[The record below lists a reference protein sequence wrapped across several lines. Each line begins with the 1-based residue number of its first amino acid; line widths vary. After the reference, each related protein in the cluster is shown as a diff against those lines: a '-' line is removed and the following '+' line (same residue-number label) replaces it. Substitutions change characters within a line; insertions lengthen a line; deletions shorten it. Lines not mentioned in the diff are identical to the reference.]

1 MTYNDD
7 EQTAPTSTEPA
18 RPTGIM
24 GQLVKQV
31 RLNKY
36 HNPVASLEPNDQ
48 EVLLELRGSSSSTD
62 RAGLDLVAVIDVSG
76 SMDGDRID
84 MAKTALQFV
93 IRKLSDLDRLCV
105 VTFSTSATRLCPLR
119 FVTEAAQ
126 AELKTLVDGLKAYG
140 TTNMKAGL
148 GTGISVVDGRRLT
161 SGRAVSIMLMSDGYE
176 NEGGHAIDVQLKNVP
191 VYTFGFGAS
200 HDSNLLEAIA
210 RKSLG
215 GTFNY
220 VADGASLTRPFSQL
234 LGGLLTII
242 AQDLELTVTRFQG
255 EATIKRVVWVDAG
268 TYPQTTAGDGSSVT
282 VSFGTLYSAEVRRVI
297 VYLALA
303 DKTSSPP
310 YDANVGMAQYRF
322 TFQAQQVT
330 SNPDLITIQRRWS
343 ALDAA
348 RKPQPVENEL
358 ARLQHADMIRAARAM
373 AEANNM
379 ENARNKLEEAQKA
392 LEDNLDKANP
402 TVAMLLEE
410 LRQLRRL
417 MESQD
422 LYKREGRP
430 YVASSLASH
439 DRQRVATRGQA
450 EGIRLYTTPHMDTY
464 LKQAEQFEK
473 NPEEAPP
480 PAPKHVPEPDQVVE
494 EPPPPVEADVP
505 EVPRDVAEGNRR
517 TLSAALRVATTVLS
531 LAAFVL
537 MASVRTSGWDSD
549 RYGPYEQYYRY
560 AVGVN
565 LIVCIYSTAQAIV
578 EIRRLVSP
586 RFASRNPITYCV
598 LAYLLM
604 SASSTA
610 AFGKESPNT
619 KINNAVWLSFLGFLA
634 LAASALI
641 SMDNLFRRM
650 V

>member
-1 MTYNDD
+1 MAYNDD

-18 RPTGIM
+18 RPTVGIT

-36 HNPVASLEPNDQ
+36 HNDVASLAPHDQ

-76 SMDGDRID
+76 SMDGDGID
-84 MAKTALQFV
+84 KAKTALQFV
-93 IRKLSDLDRLCV
+93 IRKLSDLDRLCI
-105 VTFSTSATRLCPLR
+105 VTFSTDATRLCPLR
-119 FVTEAAQ
+119 FVTAAAQ
-126 AELKTLVDGLKAYG
+126 AELKALVDGLRAYG
-140 TTNMKAGL
+140 ITNMKGGL
-148 GTGISVVDGRRLT
+148 VTGMSVVDGRRLT
-161 SGRAVSIMLMSDGYE
+161 AGRAVSVMLMSDGYQ
-176 NEGGHAIDVQLKNVP
+176 NHGGDARDVQLKNVP

-220 VADGASLTRPFSQL
+220 VADSANLTGPFSQL

-282 VSFGTLYSAEVRRVI
+282 VSFGTLYSAEARRVI

-303 DKTSSPP
+303 DKTASPP
-310 YDANVGMAQYRF
+310 YDANVCLAQYRF

-330 SNPDLITIQRRWS
+330 SNPDLITIKRRRS
-343 ALDAA
+343 APDAA
-348 RKPQPVENEL
+348 RKPRPVESEL
-358 ARLQHADMIRAARAM
+358 ARRQHADMIRAARDM

-379 ENARNKLEEAQKA
+379 EDARNKLEEARKA
-392 LEDNLDKANP
+392 LEENLDQANP

-410 LRQLRRL
+410 LRQLRGF
-417 MESQD
+417 MERQD
-422 LYKREGRP
+422 LYNREGRP

-450 EGIRLYTTPHMDTY
+450 DGVRLYTTPHMDTY

-473 NPEEAPP
+473 NPDEAPP
-480 PAPKHVPEPDQVVE
+480 PATKHVPEPDQVVDQ
-494 EPPPPVEADVP
+494 EPPPEADVP
-505 EVPRDVAEGNRR
+505 EVPRDVAAGDRR
-517 TLSAALRVATTVLS
+517 TPSAALRVATAVLS

-549 RYGPYEQYYRY
+549 RYALYEQYYRLMRMITCLLRLNTCMHDY
-560 AVGVN
+560 
-565 LIVCIYSTAQAIV
+565 IVDGS
-578 EIRRLVSP
+578 
-586 RFASRNPITYCV
+586 
-598 LAYLLM
+598 
-604 SASSTA
+604 
-610 AFGKESPNT
+610 
-619 KINNAVWLSFLGFLA
+619 
-634 LAASALI
+634 
-641 SMDNLFRRM
+641 
-650 V
+650 